1 MVTFA
6 GIFARTA
13 FAQLPQATATS
24 FMRAAFSSY
33 YVVMAVFA
41 AVAAASLAWF
51 RPPDALVLGFV
62 AIGFLV
68 SRQWLMP
75 LAHRAQV
82 AREAGASGAAERFG
96 TIHGRSVRLNFVKT
110 IAAALLLDPPLMS
123 GTT

>member
-1 MVTFA
+1 MPEAPADAVAAVLSIVGGLACALLLGGMVTFA

-51 RPPDALVLGFV
+51 RPLDALVLGFV

-75 LAHRAQV
+75 DRKRV
-82 AREAGASGAAERFG
+82 VW
-96 TIHGRSVRLNFVKT
+96 GRSVSVRVYLGGLRSN
-110 IAAALLLDPPLMS
+110 
-123 GTT
+123 